1 MARYATRTSA
11 SPATAWA
18 LLARPARWP
27 EWAPHVR
34 GAWGLGAPEVQEG
47 RRGAA
52 RLLGV
57 LPVPARIT
65 SVDPGRSWAW
75 RVGAGPAAF
84 EMDHVLEPLEG
95 GGSEVAVVLRA
106 RGPAQAALDATY
118 GPLVRR
124 LVARLGRVA
133 ALEDAACPSPPAR

>member
-1 MARYATRTSA
+1 MTRYAVRSTADPR
-11 SPATAWA
+11 TAWA

-27 EWAPHVR
+27 EWAPHLR

-52 RLLGV
+52 RLLGAI
-57 LPVPARIT
+57 PVPVRIIA
-65 SVDPGRSWAW
+65 VDPGRSWTW
-75 RVGAGPAAF
+75 RVGVGPASV
-84 EMDHVLEPLEG
+84 EMDHVVAELTG

-106 RGPAQAALDATY
+106 PGPAQAALDATY

-124 LVARLGRVA
+124 LVAGLGRA
-133 ALEDAACPSPPAR
+133 ADEEPRPPSRD